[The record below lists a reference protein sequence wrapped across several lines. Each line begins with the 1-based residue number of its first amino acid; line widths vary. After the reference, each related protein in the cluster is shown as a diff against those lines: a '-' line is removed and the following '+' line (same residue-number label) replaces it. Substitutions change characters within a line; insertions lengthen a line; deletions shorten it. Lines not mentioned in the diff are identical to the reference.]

1 MKFYN
6 DFRTPIEE
14 SKRPPVD
21 ILVRGH
27 KNIHQYCLDM
37 RGAAPTIRVNN
48 LVLRP
53 LYLALGGR
61 AEFDCR
67 WLTGPVFSYDGVVIY
82 GVCPN
87 SDVDTTPWVRFEVCV
102 TIHVNMFEY
111 APMFRFSHRRI
122 VYSDMT
128 DTDDEVAHLLYTLSG
143 LRKQCGTPGH
153 CLCRLDNHLRDKT
166 EKYFCR
172 SGLSDMSTEG
182 KNKFAEYIVHNITS
196 RDACVSAIELLSA
209 FADKIDRKDFN
220 QEKENT
226 NA

>member
-1 MKFYN
+1 MRFYN

-27 KNIHQYCLDM
+27 KNIYHYCLDL
-37 RGAAPTIRVNN
+37 RGKAPNISINN

-53 LYLALGGR
+53 LYLALDNR
-61 AEFDCR
+61 AGFDCH
-67 WLTGPVFSYDGVVIY
+67 WLSGPGFSYEGAVIY

-87 SDVDTTPWVRFEVCV
+87 SDAGATPWVRFEVSV
-102 TIHVNMFEY
+102 SIDVYMFEY
-111 APMFRFSHRRI
+111 APRFCFSNRRI
-122 VYSDMT
+122 AYSDMT
-128 DTDDEVAHLLYTLSG
+128 DTDDEVARLLYTLAG
-143 LRKQCGTPGH
+143 LRKQCATPGH
-153 CLCRLDNHLRDKT
+153 CLCRLDNYLQDKT

-196 RDACVSAIELLSA
+196 KDACASAIELLSA